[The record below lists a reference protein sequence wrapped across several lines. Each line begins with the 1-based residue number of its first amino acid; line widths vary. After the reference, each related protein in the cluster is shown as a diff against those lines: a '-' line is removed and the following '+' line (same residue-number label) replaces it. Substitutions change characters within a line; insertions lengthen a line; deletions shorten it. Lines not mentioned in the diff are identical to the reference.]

1 MLGKKILNLALLAY
15 ILVFVACNNEPKQEQ
30 PVLADTIAPAVAVK
44 VPQVVAKDSITNA
57 ITVEEEEEE
66 EEELVLTDSINFAKY
81 AVEEVSKVKKAPI
94 DFSSYPE
101 ARSFRTR
108 ITEGYNE
115 MEVNFAG
122 HYVATYFG
130 CGASCIMGFMVDVND
145 GKIYDLPL
153 GEGKMCFWALDRAVH
168 LASSNLFISSVCK
181 ENENDKEVFY
191 IASLW
196 DDEAKEFKDIDK
208 KEFLVSKN

>member
-1 MLGKKILNLALLAY
+1 MLGKKILNLAWLAFV
-15 ILVFVACNNEPKQEQ
+15 LVFVACNNEPKQNQAE
-30 PVLADTIAPAVAVK
+30 LADTNTVAIAVE
-44 VPQVVAKDSITNA
+44 VPQVIVKDSIPKNST
-57 ITVEEEEEE
+57 IVEEEEEE
-66 EEELVLTDSINFAKY
+66 LELTDSVNFAKY
-81 AVEEVSKVKKAPI
+81 AVEEVSNLKKAPI

-108 ITEGYNE
+108 IIEGYKE

-153 GEGKMCFWALDRAVH
+153 GEGKMCFWAMDRALH
-168 LASSNLFISSVCK
+168 LASSKLFISSICK
-181 ENENDKEVFY
+181 QNENDKNVFY

-196 DDEAKEFKDIDK
+196 DEEAKEFKDIDK
-208 KEFLVSKN
+208 KEFLVSTN

>member
-1 MLGKKILNLALLAY
+1 MLGKKILNLALVTY
-15 ILVFVACNNEPKQEQ
+15 ILVFTACNNEPKQNQAE
-30 PVLADTIAPAVAVK
+30 LADTASVAIAIE
-44 VPQVVAKDSITNA
+44 VPQAIVKDSIPTA
-57 ITVEEEEEE
+57 TIVEEEEEE
-66 EEELVLTDSINFAKY
+66 LELTDSVNFAKY
-81 AVEEVSKVKKAPI
+81 AVEEVSNLKKAPI

-108 ITEGYNE
+108 IIEGYKE

-122 HYVATYFG
+122 HYVAIYFG

-153 GEGKMCFWALDRAVH
+153 GEGKMCFWAMDRALH
-168 LASSNLFISSVCK
+168 LASSKLFISSICK
-181 ENENDKEVFY
+181 QNENDKNVFY

-196 DDEAKEFKDIDK
+196 DEEAKEFKDIDK
-208 KEFLVSKN
+208 KEFLVSTN